1 MHDFSKPFLDLVS
14 QDVILDTETKMLI
27 SDNCKPVRIRKGE
40 LLLNAG
46 EICKDIFFMVDGRAI
61 SYFTDYDGKTTTWFF
76 HHSQPWAPVK
86 NLFAVDYRSFLSGAP
101 SNMSIQTTSELS
113 AIKFSKEVVDMLI
126 EDSDSFAVW
135 MRKLH
140 ERSLIVAYDRIATL
154 LTLTATERYQKFL
167 NDEAYLLDMFSN
179 YHIATYLHITPQSL
193 SRIRK
198 RVHLSDDSHRSSR
211 FV

>member
-1 MHDFSKPFLDLVS
+1 MHEFLKPFLDLVS
-14 QDVILDTETKMLI
+14 KDVMLESETKILI
-27 SDNCKPVRIRKGE
+27 NNNCKPVRIRKGE
-40 LLLNAG
+40 RLLNEG
-46 EICKDIFFMVDGRAI
+46 EICKDIFFMVDGKAI

-76 HHSQPWAPVK
+76 HHCQPGAPVK

-101 SNMSIQTTSELS
+101 SKMSIQTTSEVS
-113 AIKFSKEVVDMLI
+113 AVKFSKEVVDLLI
-126 EDSDSFAVW
+126 ENSESFAVW

-179 YHIATYLHITPQSL
+179 YHIATYLHVTPQSL

-198 RVHLSDDSHRSSR
+198 KVHLS
-211 FV
+211 V